1 MAAPCSPLCSAYE
14 EMKWWTFRVAV
25 EIIVGFDDSEPCLR
39 FRFGAVLGQTRQPM
53 SLRCQQRPSC
63 RTHLMLS
70 VAGWLPACLGC

>member
-39 FRFGAVLGQTRQPM
+39 F
-53 SLRCQQRPSC
+53 
-63 RTHLMLS
+63 
-70 VAGWLPACLGC
+70 